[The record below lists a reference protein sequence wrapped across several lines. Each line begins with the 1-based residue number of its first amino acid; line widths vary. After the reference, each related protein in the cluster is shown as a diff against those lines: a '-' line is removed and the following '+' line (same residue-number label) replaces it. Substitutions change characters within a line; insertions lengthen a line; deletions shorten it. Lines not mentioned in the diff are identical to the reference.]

1 MSWLSIAAIY
11 LLIWTV
17 TLFAVL
23 PFGVRSADEA
33 GAEKVK
39 GQADSAPV
47 DPMIGRKLIW
57 TTIISALLMAA
68 FWAAWTAGLIS
79 LP

>member
-17 TLFAVL
+17 VLFAVL
-23 PFGVRSADEA
+23 PIGVRSADDD

-47 DPMIGRKLIW
+47 NPMLGRKFVW
-57 TTIISALLMAA
+57 TTLISALLMAG
-68 FWAAWTAGLIS
+68 FWLLYTAGLIRFA
-79 LP
+79 